1 MNGVPAS
8 QLLPNGSVYPLGGQ
22 KSVEISIPAG
32 PLTLGG
38 PVSCASICGVIVG
51 ILTVRLT
58 KAPHPLARA

>member
-8 QLLPNGSVYPLGGQ
+8 QLLPNGSIYNVGGQ

-38 PVSCASICGVIVG
+38 PVRCASICGVIVG
-51 ILTVRLT
+51 VLTV
-58 KAPHPLARA
+58 